1 MNETN
6 KKYIAWIIVVI
17 AVLVAGFL
25 GVTYPIPAPPT
36 SPLAPPSVVS
46 QALISGGIKCHS
58 VGPTGNCVE
67 IWNGGDVRVYSNQG
81 TTSKFSVDGAT
92 GDTTIAGSLAVSGS
106 TVDGGVIGNNT
117 AITGTLTVTGAT
129 SLVGIATTTAGVA
142 VGGNLTVTGAT
153 VLNGGLAMDTNK
165 FTVADTSG
173 NTSVGGTLAVAGV
186 TTFSGFNIYNSAS
199 ITPTDG
205 GILTPTASL
214 VTLTPAAALGA
225 EMGACTSGQ
234 KTILYNSINAD
245 VVITDTANGVLAGN
259 QTLGQYD
266 TLPLVCIGAKWVQ
279 VGPVSTN

>member
-25 GVTYPIPAPPT
+25 GVTYPIPTPPVST
-36 SPLAPPSVVS
+36 S
-46 QALISGGIKCHS
+46 QALATGGIKCHS

-67 IWNGGDVRVYSNQG
+67 VWNGGDIRIYSNQG

-92 GDTTIAGSLAVSGS
+92 GDTTVAGNLAISGS
-106 TVDGGVIGNNT
+106 TVNGGIIENNT

-129 SLVGIATTTAGVA
+129 SLVGVATTTAGLA

-153 VLNGGLAMDTNK
+153 ALNGGLAMDTNK

-173 NTSVGGTLAVAGV
+173 NVSTAGTLAVTGIA
-186 TTFSGFNIYNSAS
+186 TFSGFDVYSSAS
-199 ITPTDG
+199 ITPTESATVTF
-205 GILTPTASL
+205 TPTAFL
-214 VTLTPAAALGA
+214 VTLTPAGAVGIALS
-225 EMGACTSGQ
+225 ACTSGQ
-234 KTILYNSINAD
+234 WTVLYNSVNAN
-245 VVITDTANGVLAGN
+245 VVITDTGNGVLAGN

-266 TLPLVCIGAKWVQ
+266 TLPLACFGSKWVQ
-279 VGPVSTN
+279 VGAVSAN